1 MPTLLDRLRSIWSL
15 KPHRELSSLIAH
27 YNLQGC
33 SPEYQCLGAPS
44 PSFLGRSLGLSILK
58 GPQPFQQKPRL
69 RASAPH
75 SLSQFHFF
83 VPPASPST
91 HNLCLSPLS
100 SPSHLFLL
108 SLSKS
113 DSSAKLWVSSSP
125 ITWGDQTHTHTP
137 KMIIILRMRDFPG
150 G

>member
-100 SPSHLFLL
+100 SPAVDDISQLIFCYLRHKVDDQRNTWHGVEQLGC
-108 SLSKS
+108 SSGKVEDGKS
-113 DSSAKLWVSSSP
+113 
-125 ITWGDQTHTHTP
+125 
-137 KMIIILRMRDFPG
+137 
-150 G
+150 